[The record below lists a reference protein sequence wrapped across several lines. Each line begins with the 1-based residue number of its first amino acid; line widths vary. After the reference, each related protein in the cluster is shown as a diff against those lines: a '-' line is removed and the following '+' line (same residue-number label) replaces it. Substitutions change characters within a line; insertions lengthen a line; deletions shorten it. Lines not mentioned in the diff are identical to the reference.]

1 MRTAVTGMRTALTA
15 STSRITSFFTKG
27 LNAATSSIGTRL
39 GQIVPKMT
47 TALKNVTNT
56 IGSKVGQ
63 ILPKIQKGFTS
74 LAGSIGGLTKGL
86 GAAMGGIGK
95 TLGNLFTGK
104 NITKMGGKGGIIG
117 LIAMLTEGTAASP
130 ETMGGLINQ
139 NDPNRLD
146 KQFPWLFGNKLSE
159 DEEGN
164 FQTSSPYGQWLADIT
179 NNPKAQE
186 GIVNLAFEGGSGKGG
201 YKEAHGGKG
210 NKTVIINVDHIDS
223 NMDLQHVGDYMSE
236 RLQEDNKKSA
246 ET

>member
-1 MRTAVTGMRTALTA
+1 MKKKVE
-15 STSRITSFFTKG
+15 TSRKRRVKRIY
-27 LNAATSSIGTRL
+27 
-39 GQIVPKMT
+39 V
-47 TALKNVTNT
+47 
-56 IGSKVGQ
+56 
-63 ILPKIQKGFTS
+63 
-74 LAGSIGGLTKGL
+74 
-86 GAAMGGIGK
+86 
-95 TLGNLFTGK
+95 
-104 NITKMGGKGGIIG
+104 
-117 LIAMLTEGTAASP
+117 
-130 ETMGGLINQ
+130 
-139 NDPNRLD
+139 
-146 KQFPWLFGNKLSE
+146 FPSE

-223 NMDLQHVGDYMSE
+223 NMDLQHVGDCMSE